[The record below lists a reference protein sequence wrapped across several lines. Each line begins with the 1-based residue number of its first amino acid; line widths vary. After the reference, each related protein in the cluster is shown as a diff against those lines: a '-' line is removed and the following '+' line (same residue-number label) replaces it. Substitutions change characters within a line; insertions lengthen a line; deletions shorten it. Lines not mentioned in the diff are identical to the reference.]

1 MTESGP
7 HTTVLLEASVEALNL
22 KDGDVAI
29 DCTVGGGGHTEKM
42 LAAVGK
48 SGRVIGLDRDETA
61 LGLVRERLAQD
72 AASGRLSLVKAPFS
86 EVSAVVESLNLRGK
100 VQGVLADIGVSS
112 MHLDQAERG
121 FSFMKDGPLDM
132 RMDQAAGKTAADL
145 CAELSEAELTRI
157 FRDYGEEPKAKQIAR
172 RIVETRGQA
181 PLTRT
186 GELAELVKRTVHYP
200 GPSRKHPATKV
211 FQALRLA
218 VNDELGELEAMIT
231 GAFDALKPAGRLAVI
246 SFHSLEDRIV
256 KTRFID
262 LTGRREKANVPR
274 DLPFTAKEIDSLHQA
289 KASVVKPFP
298 LVPNDNEINRNPRA
312 RSAKL
317 RVLEKN

>member
-1 MTESGP
+1 MTEPGP
-7 HTTVLLEASVEALNL
+7 HTTVLLAASVEALNL

-61 LGLVRERLAQD
+61 LGLVRARLAAD
-72 AASGRLSLVKAPFS
+72 AHSGRLRLVKAPFS
-86 EVSAVVESLNLRGK
+86 ELGTVVQSLSLQGK
-100 VQGVLADIGVSS
+100 VQGILADIGVSS

-132 RMDQAAGKTAADL
+132 RMDQSSGKTAADL
-145 CAELSEAELTRI
+145 LAELGEDELTRI
-157 FRDYGEEPKAKQIAR
+157 FRDFGEEPKAKQIAR
-172 RIVETRGQA
+172 KIVQVRGES
-181 PLTRT
+181 PLVRT
-186 GELAELVKRTVHYP
+186 GDLADLVKRTVHYP

-218 VNDELGELEAMIT
+218 VNDELGELERMIDQGFET
-231 GAFDALKPAGRLAVI
+231 LRSKGRLAII

-256 KTRFID
+256 KTRFIT

-274 DLPFTAKEIDSLHQA
+274 DLPLTAKEMDSLHAA
-289 KASVVKPFP
+289 KATVIKPFP
-298 LVPNDNEINRNPRA
+298 LVPTDDEINRNPRA

-317 RVLEKN
+317 RVLEKS

>member
-7 HTTVLLEASVEALNL
+7 HTTVLLLESVQALNL
-22 KDGDVAI
+22 KDGDIAI
-29 DCTVGGGGHTEKM
+29 DCTVGGGGHTEAM

-48 SGRVIGLDRDETA
+48 NGRVIGLDRDETA
-61 LGLVRERLAQD
+61 LQLARSRLGKD
-72 AASGRLSLVKAPFS
+72 AESGRLRLVKAPFS
-86 EVSAVVESLNLRGK
+86 ELGAVVQSLKLDGK
-100 VQGVLADIGVSS
+100 VQGILADIGVSS

-132 RMDQAAGKTAADL
+132 RMDQSAGSSAADL
-145 CAELSEAELTRI
+145 IAQLDEAELTRI
-157 FRDYGEEPKAKQIAR
+157 FRDFGEEPKAKLIAR
-172 RIVETRGQA
+172 KIVESRRTA
-181 PLTRT
+181 PITRT
-186 GELAELVKRTVHYP
+186 GELAELVKRSVHYP

-218 VNDELGELEAMIT
+218 VNDELGELERMLDQ
-231 GAFDALKPAGRLAVI
+231 GFDALKPSGRLAII

-262 LTGRREKANVPR
+262 WTGRKERASVPR
-274 DLPFTAKEIDSLHQA
+274 DLPLTAKEIDAMSSGKA
-289 KASVVKPFP
+289 KIIRPFP
-298 LVPNDNEINRNPRA
+298 LIPADDEIQTNPRA

-317 RVLEKN
+317 RVVEKN